1 MSQHETIIRMLK
13 ANKRRGVEN
22 WRFPQARILRY
33 NARIGELRADGWN
46 ITMER
51 DRLPNGRA
59 SNVWRYFLIE
69 DDDKPTLRQRL
80 KRILK

>member
-22 WRFPQARILRY
+22 WRFAQNHILRY
-33 NARIGELRADGWN
+33 NARIRELRLDGWN

-51 DRLPNGRA
+51 DRLPNGHA

-69 DDDKPTLRQRL
+69 EDDKQTLTQRL